1 MAVPEPIKE
10 QEVWTPPA
18 PKPKLSELEEA
29 LLLSKREFESEQEKA
44 TDSDLLLVALEESK
58 FDPTYLG

>member
-10 QEVWTPPA
+10 QEVWT
-18 PKPKLSELEEA
+18 PKLSELEEA